1 MEWFF
6 LPWTF
11 MAYLTAGFDP
21 AGPPRTERHW
31 YEPPGPAEKWMIE
44 TAYETV
50 AAGNRCTRCGAP
62 LGRPRLRADAWPV
75 RVAARCR
82 GTARH
87 RHRAAVFRT
96 PDGLHTH
103 PLVRA

>member
-11 MAYLTAGFDP
+11 V
-21 AGPPRTERHW
+21 PRAPSWYESQWNR
-31 YEPPGPAEKWMIE
+31 YEPPGAAEKWLIE
-44 TAYETV
+44 IIYETV
-50 AAGNRCTRCGAP
+50 AAETRCTRCGAP
-62 LGRPRLRADAWPV
+62 LEPPRLRADAWPV

-87 RHRAAVFRT
+87 RHRANVSRA
-96 PDGLHTH
+96 PDGLHTE
-103 PLVRA
+103 PLARA